1 MPRRRSSVPA
11 YRLHKPS
18 GQGVVTVR
26 TADGGRK
33 DIYLG
38 PYNSADSLTEYRR
51 VLATVA
57 AGEEARPAAPPP
69 SGVTVAELLLAF
81 LKHAREIYQTP
92 AGKPT
97 GSFHSVGRA
106 IRPVRELFA
115 HVPAAEFGPKDL
127 TVVRAGMVEKGISRK
142 VVNARVQTIRK
153 VFRWGV
159 AEDLVPV
166 AVYQKLQAVEG
177 LRVGRTAAPD
187 RAPVVPADPAHV
199 EAAVPFMPAHVA
211 GIVRLQRMTGARCGE
226 LCVLRPCD
234 IDRTDPAAWVFT
246 PAGHKGTWKGK
257 TRRIFFG
264 KRCQDVLAPFLLRVG
279 DPTAYVFSPARAEA
293 ERAAERSAKRKTPRW
308 ASHMRRNETKRK
320 KRVHP
325 LQDQYTTGTV
335 RQAVE
340 RACRRAKVPEFT
352 PHQLR
357 HLAATEIRRELG
369 IDVARAVL
377 GHTMTSMS
385 EHYSKEV
392 DRGLALKAVAKFA

>member
-1 MPRRRSSVPA
+1 MPRRRSSVPK

-26 TADGGRK
+26 TAEGGRK
-33 DIYLG
+33 DVYLG
-38 PYNSADSLTEYRR
+38 PYNTPDSLSEYRR

-57 AGEEARPAAPPP
+57 AGEEVRPPVPPP
-69 SGVTVAELLLAF
+69 AEVTIAELLLAY
-81 LKHAREIYQTP
+81 LKHARQIYQRP
-92 AGKPT
+92 DGKPT
-97 GSFHSVGRA
+97 GTFHSIGRA
-106 IRPVRELFA
+106 IRPVRELYA
-115 HVPAAEFGPKDL
+115 HVPVSEFGPKDL

-166 AVYQKLQAVEG
+166 AVFQKLQSVDG
-177 LRVGRTAAPD
+177 LRAGRTAAPD
-187 RAPVVPADPAHV
+187 RAPVVPANPAHV
-199 EAAVPFMPAHVA
+199 EAATPFMPPHVA

-234 IDRTDPAAWVFT
+234 IDRSDPTAWVFT
-246 PAGHKGTWKGK
+246 PSGHKGSWKGK
-257 TRRIFFG
+257 ARRIFFG
-264 KRCQDVLAPFLLRVG
+264 KRCQEVLAPFLLRVG
-279 DPTAYVFSPARAEA
+279 DPAAYVFSPARAEA
-293 ERAAERSAKRKTPRW
+293 ERVAERSAKRKTPRYP
-308 ASHMRRNETKRK
+308 SHMRRNETKRK
-320 KRVHP
+320 KRAHP
-325 LQDQYTTGTV
+325 LQDQYTTQTV

-357 HLAATEIRRELG
+357 HLAATEIRAELG

-385 EHYSKEV
+385 EHCSKEV
-392 DRGLALKAVAKFA
+392 DRQLALKAVAKFA